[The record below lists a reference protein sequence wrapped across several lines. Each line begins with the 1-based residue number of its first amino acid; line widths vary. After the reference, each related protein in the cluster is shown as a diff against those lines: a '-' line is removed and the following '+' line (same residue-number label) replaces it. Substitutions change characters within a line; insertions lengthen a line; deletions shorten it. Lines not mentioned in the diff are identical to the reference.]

1 MKSVYDIGGMP
12 FFVVFNIEF
21 IKTQGFSPSK
31 NLLLLKP
38 IALNILMLIKE
49 VETIKPIKPL
59 TPEQQRINTL
69 KQQVKRSQDAVKSER
84 QRQQVAKAQQSL
96 MKAKAIKP

>member
-1 MKSVYDIGGMP
+1 
-12 FFVVFNIEF
+12 
-21 IKTQGFSPSK
+21 
-31 NLLLLKP
+31 
-38 IALNILMLIKE
+38 MLIKE

-84 QRQQVAKAQQSL
+84 QRQRVAKAQQQL
-96 MKAKAIKP
+96 QKTRTVKP

>member
-1 MKSVYDIGGMP
+1 
-12 FFVVFNIEF
+12 
-21 IKTQGFSPSK
+21 
-31 NLLLLKP
+31 
-38 IALNILMLIKE
+38 MLIKE

-84 QRQQVAKAQQSL
+84 QRQQNL

>member
-1 MKSVYDIGGMP
+1 
-12 FFVVFNIEF
+12 
-21 IKTQGFSPSK
+21 
-31 NLLLLKP
+31 
-38 IALNILMLIKE
+38 MLIKE

-84 QRQQVAKAQQSL
+84 QRQQVAKVQQRL